1 MTSEAIKVNPNLN
14 GLKLSRARFLRLIA
28 FHQNFFQQMLP
39 DESGMISILNI
50 LFIDLELLIS
60 TFEVITSFTQ
70 KPKCNPDLVSLN
82 YHLNTLLKLQSGIA
96 KLFCEIIFT
105 ALFHIVQIS
114 QVYGFTKVLR
124 VSKRLALA
132 L

>member
-60 TFEVITSFTQ
+60 TFEVRWRSFY
-70 KPKCNPDLVSLN
+70 V
-82 YHLNTLLKLQSGIA
+82 
-96 KLFCEIIFT
+96 CELIF
-105 ALFHIVQIS
+105 LCPIPPEHVNQFE
-114 QVYGFTKVLR
+114 
-124 VSKRLALA
+124 
-132 L
+132 

>member
-39 DESGMISILNI
+39 DENGMISILNI

-60 TFEVITSFTQ
+60 TFEVTFKAHSQGPTKILGGFGEPELSFEYDSKITIW
-70 KPKCNPDLVSLN
+70 N
-82 YHLNTLLKLQSGIA
+82 
-96 KLFCEIIFT
+96 
-105 ALFHIVQIS
+105 
-114 QVYGFTKVLR
+114 
-124 VSKRLALA
+124 
-132 L
+132 

>member
-1 MTSEAIKVNPNLN
+1 MTMFPNQKSNSQIVELIQKYSKMTSEAIKVNPNLN

-60 TFEVITSFTQ
+60 TFEVSYTSFMPT
-70 KPKCNPDLVSLN
+70 PIN
-82 YHLNTLLKLQSGIA
+82 YR
-96 KLFCEIIFT
+96 F
-105 ALFHIVQIS
+105 
-114 QVYGFTKVLR
+114 LR
-124 VSKRLALA
+124 G
-132 L
+132 

>member
-60 TFEVITSFTQ
+60 TFEVTYTSSTQ
-70 KPKCNPDLVSLN
+70 KPINYSL
-82 YHLNTLLKLQSGIA
+82 
-96 KLFCEIIFT
+96 
-105 ALFHIVQIS
+105 
-114 QVYGFTKVLR
+114 
-124 VSKRLALA
+124 
-132 L
+132 